1 VFITYKRHGKWTEP
15 AALPIREGNVNLD
28 KLQIPA
34 DADQYW
40 CPLVFG
46 VNRRLKEN
54 ALPTNLLWADLDPVH
69 PDHCRMKPSIAW
81 ESSPGR
87 YQALWFLNKEIPAE
101 EAAQLSK
108 RIAYAD
114 GGDKGG
120 WDVTQV
126 LRIPGTRNHKYESEP
141 QVKLMWAQRSAYS
154 VEEIKKSYPPLN
166 GMATTDTLMEWSD
179 IGEAVIGTAI
189 SSLPIG
195 MRRRLSASTAGADR
209 STELQKLAR
218 DLIRWGL
225 DSSIVL
231 HLLQRSTWNKFAG
244 RQDEKQ
250 QLLKQ
255 VSDALVAVQQKQLAS
270 RTRSSTNTSA
280 DRKRRTTTTMLPS
293 GELLQTTVADASA
306 TEWTEEDEAPIQLM
320 EIQQWTEFMSIPTH
334 LKWLIQDSWVDQTVG
349 FISGRSKSYKTWI
362 ALDLALSILSGQPF
376 LGQYP
381 VARTGPVLLIQEEDP
396 AAILQERLRLIAKA
410 KGMLPKITRV
420 NGSSTFTVEYPDYP
434 LHIINLQGFQLTDSD
449 KLGQIRETIATL
461 HPVMV
466 IVDPFINVL
475 GEINEHQ
482 ATEMVTVLQIMKM
495 WREEFGCNVCVV
507 HHWNKTKTEEGD
519 RGGAHM
525 YGSFALHAWLESA
538 LHVEPI
544 IDPETERID
553 TVTIEREFKAA
564 PGSRALKLR
573 FEIDTVKNFT
583 YQVYQEGLLETSKTL
598 QAVLDVLVAHGD
610 WMTTSN
616 LAEATGYS
624 RAKISEYGGKLRKI
638 GKVEYQPGGGRGKSS
653 VYKAK
658 S

>member
-1 VFITYKRHGKWTEP
+1 MEPSATRVLKAVWGNRNGFVFITYKRHGKWTEP
-15 AALPIREGNVNLD
+15 AALPIREGKVNLD

-46 VNRRLKEN
+46 VARRLKEN

-87 YQALWFLNKEIPAE
+87 YQALWFLNKEIPAA

-126 LRIPGTRNHKYESEP
+126 LRIPGTRNHKYESKP
-141 QVKLMWAQRSAYS
+141 PVKLMWAKRAAYS
-154 VEEIKKSYPPLN
+154 TEEIRKTYPPLN
-166 GMATTDTLMEWSD
+166 GEMLSSRVNLTWPD
-179 IGEAVIGTAI
+179 IQESAIQLSLGT
-189 SSLPIG
+189 LPIG
-195 MRRRLSASTAGADR
+195 LRRRLSQSTEGADR

-225 DSSIVL
+225 DSNLVL
-231 HLLQRSTWNKFAG
+231 HLLQRSTWNKFSG

-255 VSDALVAVQQKQLAS
+255 VSDALAIVQQRALVKQPKKQLSAS
-270 RTRSSTNTSA
+270 PAN
-280 DRKRRTTTTMLPS
+280 
-293 GELLQTTVADASA
+293 VNA
-306 TEWTEEDEAPIQLM
+306 TEWNDTDEVPIQLM
-320 EIQQWTEFMSIPTH
+320 EIQRWTDFMTIPTH
-334 LKWLIQDSWVDQTVG
+334 LKWLVQDSWVDQTVG

-376 LGQYP
+376 LGQYS

-396 AAILQERLRLIAKA
+396 TAILQERLRLIAKS
-410 KGMLPKITRV
+410 KGMLPSISFTG
-420 NGSSTFTVEYPDYP
+420 NGNFNIEYPDYP
-434 LHIINLQGFQLTDSD
+434 LHIVNLQGFKLTDPD
-449 KLGQIRETIATL
+449 KLGQIREEIAII

-573 FEIDTVKNFT
+573 FEIDTVKDFT
-583 YQVYQEGLLETSKTL
+583 YAIYQEGLLETSKTL

-610 WMTTSN
+610 WMTTGN

-658 S
+658 T